1 MLSFLLQI
9 EPTSGAVDSIVT
21 NLSHEGPLVSLFI
34 LICLYLVWQI
44 KKKDENIVTLNE
56 YIRESDKENAE
67 ILSEVNNTLDRVLEN
82 QRNTNEV
89 VIKEISSLK
98 EFLLLKFGH

>member
-1 MLSFLLQI
+1 MFSFLLQI
-9 EPTSGAVDSIVT
+9 EPTGGAVDSIVT

-34 LICLYLVWQI
+34 LICLYLAWQI

-98 EFLLLKFGH
+98 EFLLLKFGN